1 MGLRKPIFVCVCV
14 CVLIDPKNILWKHSF
29 PNVLFFLKIVSRAV
43 ERMSCELLTP
53 LELGDRGPQSR
64 MNFGKI
70 PKSGGSSDHFPIG
83 TTAKSVQIG
92 DFEDPWNIFVQQL
105 SPKVSIPDPRKRY

>member
-1 MGLRKPIFVCVCV
+1 MCAYLSDSKYVFEKIF
-14 CVLIDPKNILWKHSF
+14 SR
-29 PNVLFFLKIVSRAV
+29 NVLFFLKIASRAV
-43 ERMSCELLTP
+43 ERMSSELLTP
-53 LELGDRGPQSR
+53 LELGDTVDQTW
-64 MNFGKI
+64 MNFGEI

-92 DFEDPWNIFVQQL
+92 DFEDPWNIFVHQL